1 MAGITPNS
9 IYINK
14 DLYSKRTDDVVYKI
28 LDGLSLTSVFAVNI
42 IDNDEVS
49 LLAYEAVLP
58 GTSFQTTEVFGDRQ
72 GIKETFANQ
81 RIYPPIDV
89 SFYIKKNY
97 STINYFEN
105 WFKTACPILGNGN
118 AQQDSFFK
126 FNYPNTYK
134 KSINIVKYERDFRT
148 SSHRLDKDGPIKD
161 PKSIT
166 YTLLNA
172 YPTNIISIPISY
184 EQSAVLRTTIT
195 FNYDRYFFQNHEE
208 VLPPEPTFTTSS
220 IEVA

>member
-81 RIYPPIDV
+81 RIYPL
-89 SFYIKKNY
+89 S
-97 STINYFEN
+97 
-105 WFKTACPILGNGN
+105 
-118 AQQDSFFK
+118 
-126 FNYPNTYK
+126 
-134 KSINIVKYERDFRT
+134 
-148 SSHRLDKDGPIKD
+148 
-161 PKSIT
+161 
-166 YTLLNA
+166 
-172 YPTNIISIPISY
+172 
-184 EQSAVLRTTIT
+184 
-195 FNYDRYFFQNHEE
+195 
-208 VLPPEPTFTTSS
+208 
-220 IEVA
+220 